1 MAQSP
6 YLSEISSEF
15 QPELTDIQRKQKLA
29 ELLMQRGMQQPQ
41 GQMIGGRFVA
51 PSMTE
56 RLASL
61 FNIYSGRNLQEET
74 ESRQQALAQKLR
86 EQKTKGLQEFMAG
99 GQEVPEQATYAAGE
113 EGPVKTV
120 IQAAQPEIGRAH
132 V

>member
-41 GQMIGGRFVA
+41 GQV
-51 PSMTE
+51 
-56 RLASL
+56 
-61 FNIYSGRNLQEET
+61 
-74 ESRQQALAQKLR
+74 
-86 EQKTKGLQEFMAG
+86 
-99 GQEVPEQATYAAGE
+99 V
-113 EGPVKTV
+113 
-120 IQAAQPEIGRAH
+120 EIGRAH